1 MGGLTNVAGTMNIQS
16 ERLWRRLE
24 DMARIGATS
33 LGGCNRQALSDLD
46 HQGRVLFERWAAEAG
61 CEVRRDAIGNIFARR
76 PGTLTDAAPVMS
88 GSHLDTQP
96 TGGKYDGVY
105 GVLAA
110 LEAVETLNDHQID
123 TARPID
129 IVVWTNEE
137 GSRFDCAMMGSAVW
151 SGAMTLDAALNLADL
166 DGVTVREEL
175 VRLNLAGEAPFGT
188 PVHAAFELHIEQGPI
203 LEAEGQPV
211 GVVTGVQNMCRYRL
225 RYAGQETHAG
235 PSPMSM
241 RRDPMKGA
249 STFIS
254 SVYALAEGTG
264 PDARATFGYIH
275 ATPGSPNTVPGS
287 VELTL
292 DLRHPDAAVYARFQ
306 AEAESLAA
314 TAARQGHLSLEIDR
328 VWEAPGVTF
337 DRRCVAHVRQAV
349 EHLGFSAFDMVSGAG
364 HDACNLASVA
374 PTSMIFIPCRDG
386 LSHNEAEH
394 ISQHQ
399 AADGANVLLH
409 AIAAAANET

>member
-1 MGGLTNVAGTMNIQS
+1 MNIQS

-24 DMARIGATS
+24 EMATIGATAA
-33 LGGCNRQALSDLD
+33 GGCNRQALSDLD
-46 HQGRVLFERWAAEAG
+46 HQGRTLFEHWATEAG
-61 CEVRRDAIGNIFARR
+61 CRVSRDAIGNIFARR
-76 PGTLTDAAPVMS
+76 SGAHAAAAPVMS

-110 LEAVETLNDHQID
+110 LEVVETLNDHQVE

-151 SGAMTLDAALNLADL
+151 SGAMPLDAALKLTDL
-166 DGVTVREEL
+166 DGVTVGDEL
-175 VRLNLAGEAPFGT
+175 ARLNLAGPAPFGA

-225 RYAGQETHAG
+225 RYEGQETHAG

-249 STFIS
+249 STFINS
-254 SVYALAEGTG
+254 IYALAEKTG
-264 PDARATFGYIH
+264 PHARATFGYIH
-275 ATPGSPNTVPGS
+275 ASPGSPNTVPGA

-292 DLRHPDAAVYARFQ
+292 DLRHPDAAVYAAFQ

-314 TAARQGHLSLEIDR
+314 TAAGQEHLTLDMDR
-328 VWEAPGVTF
+328 VWEAPGVRF
-337 DRRCVAHVRQAV
+337 DQRCVQHVRRAAEQ
-349 EHLGFSAFDMVSGAG
+349 LGFNAFDMVSGAG
-364 HDACNLASVA
+364 HDACNIAAVA

-394 ISQHQ
+394 ITQ
-399 AADGANVLLH
+399 AQATHGADVLLH
-409 AIAAAANET
+409 AIVAAADET